1 LRKNYEKNSGEI
13 GMERKITLKNYRKVM
28 EKFDLD
34 MKLWVNS
41 DGIKMEKSR
50 SL

>member
-1 LRKNYEKNSGEI
+1 
-13 GMERKITLKNYRKVM
+13 MEGKITLKKYRKVM

-41 DGIKMEKSR
+41 DGIKMEKIEENYDFGIR
-50 SL
+50 